1 MGNLSAIEN
10 LWWYSLTE
18 WYVVQLL
25 FFPGIIRFQVC
36 SGLLRG
42 FLFCLR
48 HAKGGEY
55 YSCLLE
61 IWYPRDGI
69 CQNVYT
75 AKVRNSFATVNR
87 SVLHDDRLGEQTCSE
102 RLLDQ
107 RCWVMIILVNR
118 FFLFLH
124 QISMAWA
131 VIGKFL
137 I

>member
-1 MGNLSAIEN
+1 MEF
-10 LWWYSLTE
+10 
-18 WYVVQLL
+18 V
-25 FFPGIIRFQVC
+25 
-36 SGLLRG
+36 
-42 FLFCLR
+42 
-48 HAKGGEY
+48 K
-55 YSCLLE
+55 
-61 IWYPRDGI
+61 
-69 CQNVYT
+69 NVYT

-87 SVLHDDRLGEQTCSE
+87 SALHDDRLCEQTCSE